1 MKHYPCVLTIAGSDC
16 SGGAGIQADIKTISA
31 LGAYAASAIT
41 AITVQNTCGV
51 TGIHPVPASY
61 VKGQIE
67 AVMTDIR
74 PRAIKIG
81 MINDVNIVKVIA
93 ESLQTYKPEFVVFD
107 PVMVSTSGCKLME
120 DEAIEAI
127 TSQLMPLSTLIT
139 PNLRE
144 AEVLTG
150 MPIPDIETM
159 KTASRDLLHYG
170 CHAVLVKGGHL
181 ENGGMCD
188 VLQIENETEP
198 HLFTADKV
206 ESHNTH
212 GTGCTLSS
220 AIATYLALGHDMT
233 EAVRLAKA
241 YVYQGIL
248 SGKDIHI
255 GEGHGPLNH
264 FHSPVP
270 ITALSFK
277 LR

>member
-120 DEAIEAI
+120 K
-127 TSQLMPLSTLIT
+127 PLLPSLC
-139 PNLRE
+139 PCPPSSL
-144 AEVLTG
+144 
-150 MPIPDIETM
+150 PI
-159 KTASRDLLHYG
+159 
-170 CHAVLVKGGHL
+170 C
-181 ENGGMCD
+181 
-188 VLQIENETEP
+188 
-198 HLFTADKV
+198 
-206 ESHNTH
+206 
-212 GTGCTLSS
+212 
-220 AIATYLALGHDMT
+220 
-233 EAVRLAKA
+233 AKP
-241 YVYQGIL
+241 
-248 SGKDIHI
+248 KC
-255 GEGHGPLNH
+255 
-264 FHSPVP
+264 
-270 ITALSFK
+270 
-277 LR
+277 